1 SAPCA
6 RRRLCG
12 ARAGG
17 AFRLDHRR
25 RRAGRGAAGAATP
38 ACTGWQ
44 NDSAAEG
51 RRGAAAGAARA
62 HRAGIPRV
70 GARSGAL
77 RADGGGQGMT
87 GMRRSLVA
95 LAAAVLAAC
104 AARGPL
110 PPAPVVDRS
119 PSPRAAPQAPVAAPG
134 PATAPAPDG
143 FYWVKRG
150 DTLYS
155 IALEH
160 GADYREL
167 AQWNDL
173 GDPTRIRA
181 GQLLRVRPDE
191 TKVQVGRAPVA
202 SRIESRPL
210 DMGSPPTP
218 APPPPAASA
227 PKAAPAPSPPPP
239 AAPKET
245 REEFIWPAKGKILAG
260 FAEPRSKGI
269 DIDGK
274 LGDPVV
280 AAAAGRV
287 TYIGS
292 GIPGL
297 GKLVVIK
304 HDNGF

>member
-1 SAPCA
+1 
-6 RRRLCG
+6 
-12 ARAGG
+12 
-17 AFRLDHRR
+17 
-25 RRAGRGAAGAATP
+25 
-38 ACTGWQ
+38 
-44 NDSAAEG
+44 
-51 RRGAAAGAARA
+51 
-62 HRAGIPRV
+62 
-70 GARSGAL
+70 
-77 RADGGGQGMT
+77 
-87 GMRRSLVA
+87 MRRSLVA
-95 LAAAVLAAC
+95 LAAAALAAC

-119 PSPRAAPQAPVAAPG
+119 PSPRAAVQAPAAAPA
-134 PATAPAPDG
+134 PSAAPAPDG
-143 FYWVKRG
+143 FYLVKRG

-173 GDPTRIRA
+173 EDPTRIRA

-191 TKVQVGRAPVA
+191 SKAQVGRAPVA

-218 APPPPAASA
+218 APPPPVAAA
-227 PKAAPAPSPPPP
+227 PKAPPP
-239 AAPKET
+239 AAPQET
-245 REEFIWPAKGKILAG
+245 KEEFIWPAKGKILAG

-304 HDNGF
+304 HDNGFITVYAHNKDILVKEQQSVARGQKIAELGASDAERPKLHFQIRKGSAAVDPLRYLPAL